1 MHHLPRTLVAL
12 LAVAAVSSA
21 VAGCGGSSAPA
32 QTPTAA
38 PGLTPAPSAT
48 AAAIDPCLVASW
60 TVVGQ
65 TQSSP
70 ANDENITYTGGA
82 GEVFTIG
89 ATGDV
94 TIDTQA
100 AAPLVLVSAGETFKG
115 TVSGTGRGTLTTL
128 SSGPNRYFHFEPSA
142 EDTRKTLSVDATGAE
157 LGPAR
162 PDTAFSATYTCAP
175 GRFTFYKS
183 AVNYMVDGPI
193 VTLTSTKRASSS
205 PTTTVKPS

>member
-1 MHHLPRTLVAL
+1 MNHLPRILVAL
-12 LAVAAVSSA
+12 VAVTSASCAVAA
-21 VAGCGGSSAPA
+21 CGGSSGPP
-32 QTPTAA
+32 QTTTSAA
-38 PGLTPAPSAT
+38 SGTPAPSAT
-48 AAAIDPCLVASW
+48 AAAVDPCLVGTW

-82 GEVFTIG
+82 GEIFTIG

-128 SSGPNRYFHFEPSA
+128 TSGPNRYFHFEPSA
-142 EDTRKTLSVDATGAE
+142 DDTRKTLSVDATGAE

-162 PDTAFSATYTCAP
+162 PDTAFSAIYTCAP

-193 VTLTSTKRASSS
+193 VTLTSGKGHSS
-205 PTTTVKPS
+205 PKASAKPS